1 MSPLHPIATILILAL
16 LLAASAP
23 ASSAIISVAQGVTQI
38 AADGE
43 CSLAEAINNANAN
56 AQVNNA
62 DCVAGDPGVDTI
74 VLASGSIYV
83 LDTALPVVTSQI
95 QIEGNGS
102 VLERNDFIACV
113 PDGTLAPGEFRILT
127 QLGGFLQVRD
137 LTLSNGCA
145 DGAMSASSDGA
156 GIRVDDGTLTL
167 IRVVIKNNLS
177 WDKSGAID
185 ATNAIVEI
193 IDSILRNNH
202 AGFGGGAIGNDTTAT
217 MTISGSTFAN
227 NTASGFGGAGIGNRG
242 TMSVVNSTISGNIS
256 MPTEAGGGGGGIGNS
271 GDLTLVNVTITG
283 NSDSGGGGVGGGGI
297 ANAGTVTIRNSIVA
311 NSSSGG
317 DCVSVMGTFSAV
329 DENLDTDGS
338 CNALDAGFTT
348 TTTLALALE
357 PLADNGGP
365 TPTHRPGSGSPAN
378 DAIATCLS
386 DGNELTVDQ
395 RGFPRPRA
403 GGCDLGALEGIV
415 ATLSV
420 EVTGPGVVDAG
431 ALPAPESGGVTGCD
445 ESGSG
450 QAACTAVYVEGS
462 NEGITLDLA
471 PDPGSAIDSI
481 SGCDGQLAG
490 TSYTIDRLNTDC
502 TVTVVFAP
510 VTDDIFA
517 DNFEG

>member
-16 LLAASAP
+16 LLAASAQ
-23 ASSAIISVAQGVTQI
+23 ASGAIINVAPGVSEIT
-38 AADGE
+38 ADGE

-56 AQVNNA
+56 AQVDNA

-83 LDTALPVVTSQI
+83 LDTALPVVTSEML
-95 QIEGNGS
+95 IEGNGS

-127 QLGGFLQVRD
+127 QIGGFLQVRD

-177 WDKSGAID
+177 WDKSGAVD
-185 ATNAIVEI
+185 ATNATVEI

-217 MTISGSTFAN
+217 MTISGSTFGN

-242 TMSVVNSTISGNIS
+242 
-256 MPTEAGGGGGGIGNS
+256 
-271 GDLTLVNVTITG
+271 DLTLVNVTITG
-283 NSDSGGGGVGGGGI
+283 NSDNGGGGVGGGGI

-311 NSSSGG
+311 NSSNGG

-338 CNALDAGFTT
+338 CNALEAGFMTT
-348 TTTLALALE
+348 TPLALALE
-357 PLADNGGP
+357 PLAANGGP

-378 DAIATCLS
+378 DAIATCLN

-403 GGCDLGALEGIV
+403 GGCDLGVLEGIV

-490 TSYTIDRLNTDC
+490 TTYTIARLSMDC